1 MGRGGVGTGID
12 STETGAIDA
21 DTGSTGTGTGTGIQ
35 GLSSSWNDLQYLDQK
50 CEWDYGK
57 TGRMLSENP
66 KNYPQINN

>member
-1 MGRGGVGTGID
+1 MGRGGTGTG
-12 STETGAIDA
+12 TG
-21 DTGSTGTGTGTGIQ
+21 TGSTDSIGTGTGTGTGTGIQ

-66 KNYPQINN
+66 KNYLQINN